1 MPELRGRP
9 LVDGYAA
16 GDVVVLTEPLSFWGG
31 FDAHTGAV
39 IGRHPQAGDSLA
51 RRVLVMPSGRGSSS
65 SSSVLAEAIRAGTAP
80 HAIVMREPDP
90 VLTLGAMVAREL
102 YDIVVPIL
110 VVDADAYTELTRAS
124 RIRIE
129 TGGQLVVEGAS
140 SQNTL

>member
-9 LVDGYAA
+9 LVDGDAA

-80 HAIVMREPDP
+80 RAIVMREPDP